1 MVSLSKPFVVSLSN
15 HEQPFD
21 KLRPNGRC
29 YPETPFGLN
38 MLTNEL
44 IAKIRRIEITTRK
57 LVNDT
62 FAGEYH
68 SVFKGRGMEFNEV
81 RQYHPGDDVRTIDWN
96 VTARTGE
103 PHIKSY
109 SEERELTVMLVVD
122 ASRSGEFGTKNRF
135 KRELAAEL
143 AAVMSFAATTNN
155 DKVGL
160 LVFTDRVEL
169 LIPPRKGRSH
179 VLRMVRD
186 LLVFQ
191 PEGTGTD
198 IRVALDTVNLL
209 LKRRSIV
216 FVISDFLTDP
226 ESYRRALYATS
237 RRHDVVAFDI
247 DDPLE
252 REIAD
257 VGIIALEDAETGM
270 LRWVDTGSRAW
281 RRMFSGRVAN
291 FVESKKE
298 VFNAAGV
305 DRINVMT
312 DKDYVAEVATFFKNR
327 MRRLSQG
334 V

>member
-1 MVSLSKPFVVSLSN
+1 MTFVVSLSN
-15 HEQPFD
+15 HEQPLD
-21 KLRPNGRC
+21 KLRANGRC
-29 YPETPFGLN
+29 YTETPIGLN

-198 IRVALDTVNLL
+198 IRLALDTINVL

-270 LRWVDTGSRAW
+270 LRWVDTSSRAW

-291 FVESKKE
+291 FVEGKIE

-327 MRRLSQG
+327 MRRLSRG